1 LNKFV
6 LALSKVSVS
15 ELLI

>member
-6 LALSKVSVS
+6 LALLRVSVS